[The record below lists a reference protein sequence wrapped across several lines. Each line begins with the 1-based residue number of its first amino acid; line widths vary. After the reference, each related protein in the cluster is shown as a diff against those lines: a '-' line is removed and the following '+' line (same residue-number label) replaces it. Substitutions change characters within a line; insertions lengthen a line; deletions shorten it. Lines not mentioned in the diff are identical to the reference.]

1 MSIINEI
8 DLSNTG
14 LTTRSNRFNSSINVN
29 DNACDDFIESEKNL
43 GGAQIVETYENDL
56 YKWKPNH
63 LLMSN
68 FYTYVI
74 NNESIYDTTYNN
86 MVNLYNSIID
96 TYNESKEE
104 GSTERLEHIE
114 TQKKF
119 IDYNRDKKYEGKEE

>member
-29 DNACDDFIESEKNL
+29 DNAYDDFIEREKNL
-43 GGAQIVETYENDL
+43 GEAQILETYENDL

-74 NNESIYDTTYNN
+74 NNESTR
-86 MVNLYNSIID
+86 
-96 TYNESKEE
+96 
-104 GSTERLEHIE
+104 RL
-114 TQKKF
+114 
-119 IDYNRDKKYEGKEE
+119 RASPCR